1 MSTRIR
7 KFKEHPCHRCG
18 ETITNSRCD
27 FCDECWPKYIE
38 LRDLYRVARRGPVL
52 TKTCPVCG
60 KTFYTKRSVKTYCS
74 EECQY
79 EVERIVAVDRS
90 ARLRKGIPGRQ
101 EFTCTCLE
109 CGNEFKAKSVNARF
123 CSDTCNKKYHENTHR
138 CAKCGKEIS
147 TRIGYCEEC
156 RQSVLHTRKLNRAE
170 ATLTRRRAK
179 ASKWVDDAMPQCRP
193 VSENSC
199 LKDHMEFS
207 GIGVYRIDEHHCV
220 CLRCGKNFVVSLC
233 KGGTRPILVNR
244 LARNESPCPSCGIN
258 PRGSHLYST
267 PEVELAKLYP
277 NFTERNIHPD
287 WMQGLELDLYDPVAK
302 VALEFHGLKWHS
314 DASNTA
320 PSAHKRKA
328 DLCEKAGVQL
338 IQLYESEW
346 VQRREQVIDKLDAIF
361 HKDMTRYY
369 ARKLELRT
377 LNDAKGHNTVNR
389 FMDANHIQGHSGCQ
403 WAVGLFDGDE
413 PLAICTF
420 KYGTAYASGG
430 QAAGTDKYWE
440 LNRYA
445 TKLHTSVVGGISRCV
460 KAFMREHPDVHTLVS
475 FADRRWTCPSRSAYS
490 SSGFIE
496 TGRADPNYMY
506 TDLDPAT
513 PLRNKQYMRKAAIE
527 RRALANPVGHEASIF
542 SWNKTELDMATELG
556 WYRIYDAG
564 KIRYEMTLA

>member
-1 MSTRIR
+1 MRANMDNEQ
-7 KFKEHPCHRCG
+7 K
-18 ETITNSRCD
+18 D
-27 FCDECWPKYIE
+27 
-38 LRDLYRVARRGPVL
+38 
-52 TKTCPVCG
+52 
-60 KTFYTKRSVKTYCS
+60 SVKAYMKSYRETHKETLYEKDKKWRLANPEKYKERKRRYA
-74 EECQY
+74 EEHKD
-79 EVERIVAVDRS
+79 EIREK
-90 ARLRKGIPGRQ
+90 ARNKNRQKTIQTRQ
-101 EFTCTCLE
+101 EKAQARQAKLIEHFGIDLSPDRRVKADEFAESLKLIRLNGKWCL
-109 CGNEFKAKSVNARF
+109 
-123 CSDTCNKKYHENTHR
+123 
-138 CAKCGKEIS
+138 
-147 TRIGYCEEC
+147 
-156 RQSVLHTRKLNRAE
+156 
-170 ATLTRRRAK
+170 
-179 ASKWVDDAMPQCRP
+179 
-193 VSENSC
+193 
-199 LKDHMEFS
+199 
-207 GIGVYRIDEHHCV
+207 
-220 CLRCGKNFVVSLC
+220 CLRCNNKFMDTHFPQALYDAQKTGRNICPFCGDSPI
-233 KGGTRPILVNR
+233 GTCVI
-244 LARNESPCPSCGIN
+244 SS
-258 PRGSHLYST
+258 

-314 DASNTA
+314 NASNTA

-377 LNDAKGHNTVNR
+377 LNDGKGHNTVNR

-430 QAAGTDKYWE
+430 HADGTEKYWE

-475 FADRRWTCPSRSAYS
+475 FADRRWTCPTRSAYS

-506 TDLDPAT
+506 TDLDPVT
-513 PLRNKQYMRKAAIE
+513 PLHNKQYMRKAAIE
-527 RRALANPVGHEASIF
+527 RRAITNPASPEAKVF

-564 KIRYEMTLA
+564 KIRYEMTLP